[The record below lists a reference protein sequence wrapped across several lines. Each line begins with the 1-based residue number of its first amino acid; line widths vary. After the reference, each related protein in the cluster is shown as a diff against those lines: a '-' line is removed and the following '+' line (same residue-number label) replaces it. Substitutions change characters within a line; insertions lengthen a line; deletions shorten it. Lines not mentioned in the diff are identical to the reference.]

1 MIFLIVLLSIS
12 ILPVIWINYVF
23 KKNDEILP
31 NMPFNGIE
39 FGNQLIKELELKD
52 VCLEKTLIGDHY
64 DLDQRKVKV
73 GEDRL
78 RKKSLTSISIICHE
92 IGHAIQHAENYTP
105 LITRTKLVKN
115 TLWINKIAF
124 AVIYIGLPIIF
135 ATGYLPLIKVCILL
149 ILLSL
154 FIGVVIHL
162 VTLEVELDAS
172 FNKAMP
178 IIKKKI
184 PEVYHDSCRSILRA
198 AAFTDV
204 VGVFKNL
211 ISLRMITYLLF
222 YLSVYR
228 LQFSYLCQP

>member
-92 IGHAIQHAENYTP
+92 IGHAIQPAENYTP

-124 AVIYIGLPIIF
+124 AVIYVGLPIIF

-184 PEVYHDSCRSILRA
+184 PAVYHDSCRSILRA
-198 AAFTDV
+198 AAFTYV

-211 ISLRMITYLLF
+211 ISLRMIWTV
-222 YLSVYR
+222 LSR
-228 LQFSYLCQP
+228 IR

>member
-1 MIFLIVLLSIS
+1 MTFLIILFLIS
-12 ILPVIWINYVF
+12 MLPVVWLNYVF

-52 VCLEKTLIGDHY
+52 VSLEKTLIGDHY

-78 RKKSLTSISIICHE
+78 KKKSLTSISIICHE

-198 AAFTDV
+198 AAFTYV

-211 ISLRMITYLLF
+211 ISLRMIWTV
-222 YLSVYR
+222 LSR
-228 LQFSYLCQP
+228 IR

>member
-1 MIFLIVLLSIS
+1 MIFLIVLFSIS
-12 ILPVIWINYVF
+12 ILPVVWINYVF

-31 NMPFNGIE
+31 NMPFNGFE

-184 PEVYHDSCRSILRA
+184 PAVYHDSCRSILRA
-198 AAFTDV
+198 AAFTYV

-211 ISLRMITYLLF
+211 ISLRMIWTV
-222 YLSVYR
+222 LSR
-228 LQFSYLCQP
+228 IR

>member
-1 MIFLIVLLSIS
+1 MIFLIILFLIS
-12 ILPVIWINYVF
+12 MLPVVWLNYVF

-52 VCLEKTLIGDHY
+52 VSLEKTLIGDHY

-78 RKKSLTSISIICHE
+78 KKKSLTSISIICHE

-135 ATGYLPLIKVCILL
+135 ATGYLPFIKVCILL

-178 IIKKKI
+178 IIQKKI

-198 AAFTDV
+198 AAFTYV

-211 ISLRMITYLLF
+211 ISLRVIWTV
-222 YLSVYR
+222 LSR
-228 LQFSYLCQP
+228 IR

>member
-64 DLDQRKVKV
+64 DLEQRKVKV

-124 AVIYIGLPIIF
+124 AVVYIGLPIIF

-198 AAFTDV
+198 AAFTYV

-211 ISLRMITYLLF
+211 ISLRMIWTV
-222 YLSVYR
+222 LSR
-228 LQFSYLCQP
+228 IR

>member
-78 RKKSLTSISIICHE
+78 RKKSLTSISISSASGKISKTFTLSWSITKISFSLIDSPSKAPITSTNSTPVCATISLDNVYASLE
-92 IGHAIQHAENYTP
+92 TPTPNAALSENPRTLVDSP
-105 LITRTKLVKN
+105 LIL
-115 TLWINKIAF
+115 IM
-124 AVIYIGLPIIF
+124 
-135 ATGYLPLIKVCILL
+135 LPLSKLWGAVTIPTN
-149 ILLSL
+149 
-154 FIGVVIHL
+154 VV
-162 VTLEVELDAS
+162 VDLDG
-172 FNKAMP
+172 
-178 IIKKKI
+178 I
-184 PEVYHDSCRSILRA
+184 VQH
-198 AAFTDV
+198 
-204 VGVFKNL
+204 
-211 ISLRMITYLLF
+211 
-222 YLSVYR
+222 
-228 LQFSYLCQP
+228 

>member
-1 MIFLIVLLSIS
+1 MIFLIVLFSLS
-12 ILPVIWINYVF
+12 ILPVVWINYVF

-39 FGNQLIKELELKD
+39 FGTQLIKELELKD

-184 PEVYHDSCRSILRA
+184 PAVYHDSCRSILRA
-198 AAFTDV
+198 AAFTYV

-211 ISLRMITYLLF
+211 ISLRMIWTV
-222 YLSVYR
+222 LSR
-228 LQFSYLCQP
+228 IR

>member
-115 TLWINKIAF
+115 TLWINKITF

-184 PEVYHDSCRSILRA
+184 PAVYHDSCRSILRA
-198 AAFTDV
+198 AAFTYV

-211 ISLRMITYLLF
+211 ISLRMIWTV
-222 YLSVYR
+222 LSR
-228 LQFSYLCQP
+228 IR

>member
-1 MIFLIVLLSIS
+1 M
-12 ILPVIWINYVF
+12 LPVVWLNYVF

-52 VCLEKTLIGDHY
+52 VSLEKTLIGDHY

-78 RKKSLTSISIICHE
+78 KKKSLTSISIICHE

-105 LITRTKLVKN
+105 LFTRTKLVKN

-124 AVIYIGLPIIF
+124 AIIYVGLPIIF

-184 PEVYHDSCRSILRA
+184 PAVYHDSCRSILRA
-198 AAFTDV
+198 AAFTYV

-211 ISLRMITYLLF
+211 ISLRMIWTV
-222 YLSVYR
+222 LSR
-228 LQFSYLCQP
+228 IR